1 MVVSGGFT
9 GIVVSKTCQPK
20 WGKDLVLRKLGLQ
33 MLSICALLEK
43 KKKKVLEGE
52 NDGIEV

>member
-43 KKKKVLEGE
+43 KKKKFLEGE